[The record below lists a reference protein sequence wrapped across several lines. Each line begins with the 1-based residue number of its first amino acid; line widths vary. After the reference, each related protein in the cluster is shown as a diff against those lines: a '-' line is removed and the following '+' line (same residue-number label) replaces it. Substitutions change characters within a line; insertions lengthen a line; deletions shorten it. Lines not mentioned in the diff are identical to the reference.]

1 MARPIGAPRLEKR
14 GESWNI
20 VRYIPPAPGQPK
32 GRTQR
37 IGLRTRDD
45 REAQMR
51 FAAFLTTGF
60 AEIDRARG
68 DAGITVSRA
77 LDDYYT
83 EHVSKEVVDKERQEI
98 AIRHLKAHFGS
109 ISLSAIDIPAC
120 RGYAQMRREGAIGG
134 SSRKKGVL
142 NKGSDSTIRRELGVL
157 KAAAR
162 HALRWKRIGA
172 HEMPTFETPSEGD
185 DGQEAHW
192 LTKAEIEALY
202 AKCDERI
209 TLARMLDDSAD
220 SAQALKDFIV
230 LAYLWGARRGW
241 VEALQVS
248 QVNLQTGRVNPY
260 KPGQKVTKKRR
271 MPMPIFEAQRPVLE
285 RLCGGA
291 GADGYLFGPSADFYR
306 AFRGLCEAC
315 GFGDRSNPHILR
327 HSRAT
332 HMLMDGENP
341 YKVARLLGDTL
352 ATVERVYGHH
362 SVEYLG
368 GGVEHANTLDSKFTS
383 GS

>member
-1 MARPIGAPRLEKR
+1 MARPIRAPRLEKR

-20 VRYIPPAPGQPK
+20 VRYLPPTPEKPK

-60 AEIDRARG
+60 VDIDRARG
-68 DAGITVSRA
+68 DAGITVSKA
-77 LDDYYT
+77 LDDYFM
-83 EHVSKEVVDKERQEI
+83 EHVRKEVVGQVRQEQI
-98 AIRHLKAHFGS
+98 IRHLKAHFGS
-109 ISLSAIDIPAC
+109 VSLSSVDIPAC
-120 RGYAQMRREGAIGG
+120 RLYAQIRRDGVIGG
-134 SSRKKGVL
+134 GSRRKGLLKKGT
-142 NKGSDSTIRRELGVL
+142 DSTIRRELGVL
-157 KAAAR
+157 KAAAN
-162 HALRWKRIGA
+162 HALRWKRIGSN
-172 HEMPTFETPSEGD
+172 EMPTFETPAENS
-185 DGQEAHW
+185 DGQEAGW
-192 LTKAEIEALY
+192 LTKAEVEVLY

-209 TLARMLDDSAD
+209 ALAEMLETSAD
-220 SAQALKDFIV
+220 SVQALKDFIV
-230 LAYLWGARRGW
+230 LAYWWGARRGW

-248 QVNLQTGRVNPY
+248 QVNLVTGRVNPY

-271 MPMPIFEAQRPVLE
+271 MPMPIFDAQRPVLE
-285 RLCGGA
+285 RLCA
-291 GADGYLFGPSADFYR
+291 GKGPDGWLFGPRADFYR
-306 AFRGLCEAC
+306 LFRGLCESC
-315 GFGDRSNPHILR
+315 KFGDRSNPHILR

-362 SVEYLG
+362 SPDFLAEK
-368 GGVEHANTLDSKFTS
+368 EAP
-383 GS
+383 